1 MFQND
6 TGRPISERAQQEIK
20 AYSNRLC
27 LATNYWVRLTLD
39 DEDCPQFWL
48 MDPCGDPD
56 GDAWDSFS
64 DLMHETEDT
73 VKSYEQAIERE
84 MQQGSLT
91 AVDLF

>member
-1 MFQND
+1 MFKNE
-6 TGRPISERAQQEIK
+6 TGRPISERAHQEIK

-27 LATNYWVRLTLD
+27 HATNYWVKLTLD

-56 GDAWDSFS
+56 GDPWDSFS
-64 DLMHETEDT
+64 DLMLDTEDQ
-73 VKSYEQAIERE
+73 VKSYELAIQRE
-84 MQQGSLT
+84 MQMGSLT